1 MLQTVRKKTL
11 NHSYSR
17 HFKKKKERRIKPWRP
32 TSEDSGPTVF
42 LWLQLNVSKKSEEVR
57 ELARRWKMC
66 LIEYFINEKLPYG
79 CSETQSPSV
88 CVFVFPCVYLV
99 QSHSFNCP
107 VGPFQP
113 YAAFL
118 KKSWGGGGQL
128 LILNWQIIKEASWYQ
143 STFEAKTLK
152 EQLTFTVFLWDLA
165 IWMQIREWKWVCL
178 RALQRY
184 CSVTLVQLR
193 ISYFWLKVPSDVAQ
207 DFRIP
212 SWEKTN
218 KTGGFVKNQFHSTNV
233 FVRLPNQA

>member
-1 MLQTVRKKTL
+1 MKNVFDWIFYKWKAAIWLQWNTVSECLCLCVPMCVFGAKSQFQLPSWPLPTICRL
-11 NHSYSR
+11 
-17 HFKKKKERRIKPWRP
+17 FKKI
-32 TSEDSGPTVF
+32 
-42 LWLQLNVSKKSEEVR
+42 LN
-57 ELARRWKMC
+57 
-66 LIEYFINEKLPYG
+66 
-79 CSETQSPSV
+79 
-88 CVFVFPCVYLV
+88 
-99 QSHSFNCP
+99 
-107 VGPFQP
+107 
-113 YAAFL
+113 
-118 KKSWGGGGQL
+118 GGGGQL

-207 DFRIP
+207 VFRIP

-218 KTGGFVKNQFHSTNV
+218 KREGS
-233 FVRLPNQA
+233 